1 MPQMGNHPAPQN
13 VTATEITD
21 GTITTADINAGA
33 AIDISKRSTT
43 VVPTSGATLTGALN
57 FGDSV
62 NANFGVGKDLQI
74 YHDGSNSYVK
84 DSGTGVLRIQ
94 SNQVR
99 FKMRLAQK
107 MQPFLI
113 KTVT

>member
-1 MPQMGNHPAPQN
+1 MPYMCNHPSPQN
-13 VTATEITD
+13 FTSTEIKV
-21 GTITTADINAGA
+21 GTTTNADINAGA
-33 AIDISKRSTT
+33 AIAISNLSTT

-62 NANFGVGKDLQI
+62 NANFGVGNDLQI

-107 MQPFLI
+107 M
-113 KTVT
+113 